1 LVERDA
7 PKYLGVD
14 TLTRSDRET
23 AGGSR
28 QGDRQWSTE
37 RKGRQ
42 PDDCS
47 AEPAGTAAQ
56 RARSPRK
63 RAAVVIK
70 MNQAAAEIYNQA
82 TAALKTQN
90 VSLAKRIFQQVYDQ
104 TMPGDQ
110 YRDMAVKQL
119 ELLK

>member
-1 LVERDA
+1 
-7 PKYLGVD
+7 
-14 TLTRSDRET
+14 
-23 AGGSR
+23 
-28 QGDRQWSTE
+28 
-37 RKGRQ
+37 
-42 PDDCS
+42 
-47 AEPAGTAAQ
+47 
-56 RARSPRK
+56 
-63 RAAVVIK
+63 